1 MISSSVEIMTTGNET
16 GGDNVN
22 YPIPTGYTH
31 HPNWK
36 GRIGVA
42 QAVHSTEPR
51 SVTLAELPAHLW
63 AKPAL
68 WARTLPYLSL
78 NLSYLAS
85 RGDARACTLVQGE
98 VTSLTL
104 QSLLQRAAT
113 TS

>member
-31 HPNWK
+31 HPNRK

-68 WARTLPYLSL
+68 WARTLPLSL
-78 NLSYLAS
+78 
-85 RGDARACTLVQGE
+85 
-98 VTSLTL
+98 
-104 QSLLQRAAT
+104 
-113 TS
+113 